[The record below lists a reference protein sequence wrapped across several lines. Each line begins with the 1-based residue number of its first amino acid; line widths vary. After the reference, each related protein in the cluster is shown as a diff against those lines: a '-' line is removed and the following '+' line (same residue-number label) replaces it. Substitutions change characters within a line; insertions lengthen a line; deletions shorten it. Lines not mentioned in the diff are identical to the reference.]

1 MQGFNVEQKDYFYW
15 NSLDKPEI
23 VEGDAV
29 AEDIILKIN
38 DFVFWYRHYDSN
50 IALLSLKYSTKVV
63 KAICVFLLAL
73 FNDYGIQYVKINGN
87 RWQIFQKLFNYNIC
101 FVRKPNTDDFYGDIA
116 QAAPLLKEILEKK

>member
-1 MQGFNVEQKDYFYW
+1 MQGFNVEQKDCFYW

-29 AEDIILKIN
+29 VEDIILKIN

-116 QAAPLLKEILEKK
+116 QAVPLLKEILEKK